1 GRRRGGLWSA
11 AGTLGAGAGDSVRL
25 ALLAIVFASAGLPTH
40 YDEARFVIWLKQEG
54 HYDAFER
61 HLRDAGRDIAHELQN
76 MYISP
81 FIAQAL
87 IDTVPGVAATPLE
100 ARELLRTQYYMRAS
114 DISDDD
120 FVEALRDVL

>member
-1 GRRRGGLWSA
+1 
-11 AGTLGAGAGDSVRL
+11 
-25 ALLAIVFASAGLPTH
+25 
-40 YDEARFVIWLKQEG
+40 
-54 HYDAFER
+54 
-61 HLRDAGRDIAHELQN
+61 LRDAGRDIAHELQN

-87 IDTVPGVAATPLE
+87 IDTVPGVAATPHE

-120 FVEALRDVL
+120 FVEALRDVLELQSETPGQLPCTLIVLDEVQQYIGDDQHRALAVQNIVEACSSQFGSSLLFVATGQ